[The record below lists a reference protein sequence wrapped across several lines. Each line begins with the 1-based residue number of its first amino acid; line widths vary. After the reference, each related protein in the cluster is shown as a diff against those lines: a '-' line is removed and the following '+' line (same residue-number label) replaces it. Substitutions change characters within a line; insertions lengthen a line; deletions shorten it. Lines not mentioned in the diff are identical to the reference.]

1 MSIKNFSDEQLINSL
16 KNGEEVALTEIYRRY
31 WKKMTA
37 IAYNH
42 LNDKCDADEIVQE
55 VFIKLWDRKD
65 KLEIQSLPDYL
76 ATAIKYSVFSAF
88 HKKKRQDE
96 VMANA
101 MKVLPKTDFADERI
115 YARFVQD
122 YIDGLVE
129 KLPEKCRL
137 VFKYSREEGKKNTEI
152 AHEMN
157 IAEKT
162 VEAHLTKAIKSLRVS
177 LRTIGLLLIL
187 VYQFL

>member
-76 ATAIKYSVFSAF
+76 ATAIKYSVFSDF
-88 HKKKRQDE
+88 QKKKRQDE